1 MSIKEIVCSNV
12 RKCLVA
18 QGLSYSELNKLS
30 NGKISLYYLKALR
43 HNKAD
48 LSLSKLEELAKVLN
62 VDVNELLDPNLE
74 YKRTDCALAHQFK
87 TRKLLLNDD
96 QYSTA
101 KSWEKQNRKRIDEAR
116 YYQYFKL
123 QNLKH

>member
-1 MSIKEIVCSNV
+1 ME
-12 RKCLVA
+12 RKCLDA
-18 QGLSYSELNKLS
+18 QGISYSHLTRLS
-30 NGKISLYYLKALR
+30 NGKISFHYINALR

>member
-1 MSIKEIVCSNV
+1 M
-12 RKCLVA
+12 
-18 QGLSYSELNKLS
+18 
-30 NGKISLYYLKALR
+30 R

-48 LSLSKLEELAKVLN
+48 LSLSKLEMIVKVLN
-62 VDVNELLDPNLE
+62 VDVNDLLDPNLE

-87 TRKLLLNDD
+87 TRKVLLNDD

-101 KSWEKQNRKRIDEAR
+101 KSWEVQNRKRINEAR

-123 QNLKH
+123 KILSTSQYRVRLSCKFIHLSLIFTEAGKFL